1 MGGTLNINGIPGFLI
16 CYADTMPSLHFSDEP
31 ILSSEA
37 IMFNMEQVAKI
48 VAIIIFFIIVKL
60 LLC

>member
-31 ILSSEA
+31 KLNCVLST
-37 IMFNMEQVAKI
+37 
-48 VAIIIFFIIVKL
+48 L
-60 LLC
+60 Y